1 MPYCGRAH
9 QTDHRQLH
17 TQICVLYHAAGP
29 LYYRCWSLLGFYPTR
44 DYIRARFAPTEAISR
59 IHNVEATEA
68 QLEHLMDM
76 LRLCHSDNM
85 GLRSLVPALMLR
97 LNKDKQCYDF
107 IKWWATDRPDY
118 DSGDTDLPYL
128 DINGA
133 DPFESVDQH
142 VKAFVILSH
151 TVSLTL
157 LKIKLLLDL
166 MKIRHS
172 TSTVGPK
179 VPREILNLIQT
190 SIPQSPLVRENSSI
204 MGGEDQ
210 DRLTCIERLKG
221 QIDQLYEKIDS
232 ANAYFWPHL
241 VNPGH
246 HLGDRPEAYSMGSV
260 EEMTLALQWTYAAW
274 TETPG
279 AIDFIKAKRVVRF

>member
-1 MPYCGRAH
+1 ML
-9 QTDHRQLH
+9 LH
-17 TQICVLYHAAGP
+17 PFTTAAIG
-29 LYYRCWSLLGFYPTR
+29 
-44 DYIRARFAPTEAISR
+44 R
-59 IHNVEATEA
+59 IHNVEATET

-97 LNKDKQCYDF
+97 LNKDQRCYDF
-107 IKWWATDRPDY
+107 IKWWATDRPGY
-118 DSGDTDLPYL
+118 DWGDTDLPYL

-133 DPFESVDQH
+133 NPFESVNQH
-142 VKAFVILSH
+142 VGAFVVLSP

-166 MKIRHS
+166 MKIGHS

-190 SIPQSPLVRENSSI
+190 SIPQGPLK
-204 MGGEDQ
+204 
-210 DRLTCIERLKG
+210 LKG
-221 QIDQLYEKIDS
+221 QIDQLYEKTDA

-246 HLGDRPEAYSMGSV
+246 DLGDRPAAYSMGSV

-279 AIDFIKAKRVVRF
+279 AIDFLKAKRAGSI

>member
-1 MPYCGRAH
+1 MSTEAEEKELREHPGDFTRLPDPFTTAVGH
-9 QTDHRQLH
+9 FWG
-17 TQICVLYHAAGP
+17 IYH
-29 LYYRCWSLLGFYPTR
+29 TR
-44 DYIRARFAPTEAISR
+44 DYMRARFALAEAIGR

-68 QLEHLMDM
+68 QLEHLMNM
-76 LRLCHSDNM
+76 LRLCRSDTM

-97 LNKDKQCYDF
+97 LNKDQERYDF
-107 IKWWATDRPDY
+107 IKWWAMDRDDY
-118 DSGDTDLPYL
+118 DWEDTDLPYL
-128 DINGA
+128 DIKGA

-142 VKAFVILSH
+142 VKDFVVLSH

-166 MKIRHS
+166 MKIRDS

-179 VPREILNLIQT
+179 NT
-190 SIPQSPLVRENSSI
+190 IPQSPLVCENRMI

-210 DRLTCIERLKG
+210 DRLTYIERLKG
-221 QIDQLYEKIDS
+221 QIDQLYEKTDS
-232 ANAYFWPHL
+232 ANSYFWPHL
-241 VNPGH
+241 LNPGH
-246 HLGDRPEAYSMGSV
+246 HLNDKSSAYSMGSM

-279 AIDFIKAKRVVRF
+279 AIDFIKAKRAGSI